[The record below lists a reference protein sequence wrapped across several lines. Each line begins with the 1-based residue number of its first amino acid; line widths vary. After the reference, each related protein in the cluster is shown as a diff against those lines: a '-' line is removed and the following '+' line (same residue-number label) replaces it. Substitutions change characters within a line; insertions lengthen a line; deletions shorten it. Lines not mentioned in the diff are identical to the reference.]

1 MSEDEPAFEGR
12 RREAQERAILR
23 AARAGA
29 LVLFCDFDGTFS
41 RRDVGGS
48 LAREYLPELRAVL
61 QERYQR
67 GELSAWEYALE
78 LFGDFDFDAER
89 LNAFLGNIELDP
101 GAHRLVE
108 WCRMRRVAFQILS
121 DGFDFNLDRLQAIHS
136 VKFSYSANH
145 LSFEGG
151 RWKIRPGGRNAECGC
166 GTGMCKRGVIAKY
179 RVDHPEAYC
188 IHVGDGRVSDFCGAE
203 AADLVFA
210 KGSLASALRA
220 QGIPFEAFENLHDVR
235 SVLERTL
242 QRGSGRRSL
251 GSRASGDFQR

>member
-12 RREAQERAILR
+12 RPEAQESAILR

-41 RRDVGGS
+41 RRDVGGA
-48 LAREYLPELRAVL
+48 LAREYLPELRAAL

-78 LFGDFDFDAER
+78 LFDGFAFDAER
-89 LNAFLGNIELDP
+89 LNAFLGKIELDP

-108 WCRMRRVAFQILS
+108 WCRRRRVAFLILS
-121 DGFDFNLDRLQAIHS
+121 DGFDFNLERLQAIHS

-145 LSFEGG
+145 LSFERGH
-151 RWKIRPGGRNAECGC
+151 WKIRPGGLNAACGC
-166 GTGMCKRGVIAKY
+166 GTGMCKRGVIEKY
-179 RVDHPEAYC
+179 RADHPRAYC

-220 QGIPFEAFENLHDVR
+220 HGIPFEAFESLHDVR

-242 QRGSGRRSL
+242 QRGSGRRAF